1 MKMSESDKIAAP
13 GAGSRVSVE
22 ELEKQLADLQAR
34 LPAHSIP
41 PSMILELDE
50 LEEALD
56 HARRQRQAKQA
67 TEGIPGA
74 RAPGIISEGSG
85 GRH

>member
-1 MKMSESDKIAAP
+1 MPESDETAEHRAP
-13 GAGSRVSVE
+13 LHATLE

-41 PSMILELDE
+41 PSMIAELDE
-50 LEEALD
+50 LEEAL
-56 HARRQRQAKQA
+56 AQMRQQRQAEQA
-67 TEGIPGA
+67 TKSIPGTSA
-74 RAPGIISEGSG
+74 GIISESPG

>member
-1 MKMSESDKIAAP
+1 MKMPESDETAAR
-13 GAGSRVSVE
+13 GAQLQVTLE

-41 PSMILELDE
+41 PSMIAELDE
-50 LEEALD
+50 LEEAL
-56 HARRQRQAKQA
+56 AQMRQQRQAEQA
-67 TEGIPGA
+67 TKGIP
-74 RAPGIISEGSG
+74 RAGMINEGSG